1 MTDTREAPLTA
12 RTFSVAYRDA
22 LSAHVLEPGEAT
34 LHDAYELGRAVI
46 DLELSVPDL
55 ATAHHEGLRTLL
67 RTGAA
72 ERLDD
77 VLAAAADFLA
87 EALTAAE
94 MIRRGFVEIREAERR
109 QREHAA
115 VLRRLSTLLA
125 DTSLA
130 AHGRGA
136 IAEMLQ
142 LVAEHAR
149 ELTEAAVCCV
159 HIDGQGGAGLEA
171 VSGLPHGQAPSVPP
185 DLEVRLTSLD
195 GSPLGTM
202 ALWSLTPGGFS
213 ELSEAV
219 ASHLAQMAS
228 AALERAA
235 RHSVPRRP
243 GGAG

>member
-1 MTDTREAPLTA
+1 MTSTREVRLTA
-12 RTFSVAYRDA
+12 PTFRVAYQDA
-22 LSAHVLEPGEAT
+22 LSRHVREPGEAT

-46 DLELSVPDL
+46 DLELSVLDL
-55 ATAHHEGLRTLL
+55 ATAHHEALRALL
-67 RTGAA
+67 GDQAA
-72 ERLDD
+72 DRLDD

-94 MIRRGFVEIREAERR
+94 MVRRGYVEIREAERR

-130 AHGRGA
+130 AHGREA

-149 ELTEAAVCCV
+149 ELTEAATCTV
-159 HIDGQGGAGLEA
+159 HVEEHGRATLEA
-171 VSGLPHGQAPSVPP
+171 VSAVDEQGQPPSAAA
-185 DLEVRLTSLD
+185 DLEVPLTSLD

-202 ALWSLTPGGFS
+202 ALWSSTPGGFS
-213 ELSEAV
+213 ELSEAL
-219 ASHLAQMAS
+219 AYHLAQMAS
-228 AALERAA
+228 AALERAGL
-235 RHSVPRRP
+235 HSGLR
-243 GGAG
+243 

>member
-1 MTDTREAPLTA
+1 MTYTREARLTA
-12 RTFSVAYRDA
+12 PTFPVAYRDA
-22 LSAHVLEPGEAT
+22 FLRHVREPGEAT
-34 LHDAYELGRAVI
+34 LREAYELGRAVI
-46 DLELSVPDL
+46 DLELSVLDL
-55 ATAHHEGLRTLL
+55 ATAHHEALRALL
-67 RTGAA
+67 RGEAA

-94 MIRRGFVEIREAERR
+94 MVRRGYLEIREAERR

-130 AHGRGA
+130 AHGREA

-149 ELTEAAVCCV
+149 ELTEAAACKLHVEA
-159 HIDGQGGAGLEA
+159 HGRATLEA
-171 VSGLPHGQAPSVPP
+171 VSAVDEQGQPP
-185 DLEVRLTSLD
+185 PAAADLEVPLTSLD
-195 GSPLGTM
+195 GAPLGTM
-202 ALWSLTPGGFS
+202 ALWSSTPGGFPA
-213 ELSEAV
+213 LSKAL
-219 ASHLAQMAS
+219 AYHLAQMAS

-235 RHSVPRRP
+235 LHSAPR
-243 GGAG
+243 